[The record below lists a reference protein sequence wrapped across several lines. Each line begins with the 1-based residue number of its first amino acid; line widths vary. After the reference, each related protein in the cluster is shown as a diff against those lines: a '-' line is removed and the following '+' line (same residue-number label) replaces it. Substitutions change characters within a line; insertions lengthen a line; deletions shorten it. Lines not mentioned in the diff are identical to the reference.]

1 MRQSVIENSIGYRP
15 VCAAG
20 GVKIGRATEMS
31 SFGRP
36 VEPRGRASGGL
47 SATTSSFDKLRMRST
62 GDSLVGIHTPP
73 HRHCPACPGNP
84 CCSVCGAMDHPDKPG
99 DDDGGWVGSTEI
111 DSADASTALIPVQN
125 YPRYRFFKRALKK
138 SAFSGSPVARVI
150 RSGVDQREPWLQILS
165 ERH

>member
-20 GVKIGRATEMS
+20 GLKIGRVVEMS
-31 SFGRP
+31 S
-36 VEPRGRASGGL
+36 
-47 SATTSSFDKLRMRST
+47 
-62 GDSLVGIHTPP
+62 LVGSGP
-73 HRHCPACPGNP
+73 
-84 CCSVCGAMDHPDKPG
+84 
-99 DDDGGWVGSTEI
+99 TEI
-111 DSADASTALIPVQN
+111 DSAAASTALIPLQN
-125 YPRYRFFKRALKK
+125 YPKYRFFRCALKK